1 MSKIVYRKPLM
12 SNEVFNTSELIRVV
26 RTKENIIVIEKDR
39 KILGRGAY
47 LLRDIGLLAKI
58 KKKRLLEKSLKS
70 DIPESIFDEL
80 MELMK

>member
-1 MSKIVYRKPLM
+1 M